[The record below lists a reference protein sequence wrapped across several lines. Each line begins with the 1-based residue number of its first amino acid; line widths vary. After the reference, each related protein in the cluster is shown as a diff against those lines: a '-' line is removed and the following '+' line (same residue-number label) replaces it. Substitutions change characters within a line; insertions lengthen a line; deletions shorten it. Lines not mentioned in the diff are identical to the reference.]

1 MLQGDV
7 VERIGSGAWAAE
19 QDGDHPSLSGLV
31 ELIVAISD
39 ETDDAWE
46 IDDRV
51 DAVMRGGRFA

>member
-1 MLQGDV
+1 M
-7 VERIGSGAWAAE
+7 ERFGSGAWIE
-19 QDGDHPSLSGLV
+19 EDGNHPSLAGLV

-51 DAVMRGGRFA
+51 AGVMRGGRVDRFD